1 MEKNKNGFLY
11 WIPRILGIGMI
22 LFLALFSFDVIGTSD
37 DPWQVA
43 LGMLIHNIPSSILII
58 LLLFSWKWDLIGGI
72 IYPLLGLA
80 YIVFSREQ
88 HWLAHLFI
96 AGPLILIGLLFLLN
110 WKANRNTI
118 KPAV

>member
-1 MEKNKNGFLY
+1 MEKKKNGFLY
-11 WIPRILGIGMI
+11 WTPRILGIGMI
-22 LFLALFSFDVIGTSD
+22 FYLAIFSFDVIGTSD

-43 LGMLIHNIPSSILII
+43 LGMLIYNIPSFILII

-80 YIVFSREQ
+80 YNLFFCDQ
-88 HWLAHLFI
+88 HWSAHLGI
-96 AGPLILIGLLFLLN
+96 AGPLFLIGLLFLLN